1 MIFGHK
7 VQLNYFNTL
16 KEKNSLSP
24 SYLFFGK
31 EGIGKFTFA
40 IELAKSL
47 TLPQEIL
54 IISRN
59 ERVFQKNTNLPWQF
73 FKNSIGIEKAKNLID
88 FLNLTSFSKK
98 FGIIDEAELLTFEAQ
113 NALLKILEEPP
124 KNSHLILI
132 TSFPGK
138 LLETVLSRLIKIPF
152 FPLSLAEIEA
162 FLKENF
168 KNLEEE
174 EIKKIAAFS
183 FGSPKKALEIL
194 ENKEKYF
201 CFKEKVFHFLNSS
214 LKEKLEFLEELEEEK
229 MPLFF
234 EELFL
239 LLEKELLEKKDKK
252 NLELLKK
259 LLKTYFL
266 FSSKKVNSH
275 FLLESFILS
284 F

>member
-16 KEKNSLSP
+16 KEKNSFSP

-31 EGIGKFTFA
+31 EGIGKLTFA

-73 FKNSIGIEKAKNLID
+73 FKNSIGIEKVKNLID

-138 LLETVLSRLIKIPF
+138 LLETVLSRLVKISF

-174 EIKKIAAFS
+174 EIKKIATFS

-266 FSSKKVNSH
+266 FSSKKVNSY

>member
-16 KEKNSLSP
+16 KEKNSFSP

-40 IELAKSL
+40 LELAKSL

-88 FLNLTSFSKK
+88 FLNLTSTQKK

-138 LLETVLSRLIKIPF
+138 LLETVLSRLVKISF
-152 FPLSLAEIEA
+152 FPLSSAEIET

-174 EIKKIAAFS
+174 EIKKIAAVS
-183 FGSPKKALEIL
+183 LGSPKKALEIL

-201 CFKEKVFHFLNSS
+201 SFKEKVFCVLNSS
-214 LKEKLEFLEELEEEK
+214 LKERLEFLEELKEEE

-239 LLEKELLEKKDKK
+239 FLEKELLEKKDKK
-252 NLELLKK
+252 SLELLKK